1 MPVHNYFIEDGFVR
15 KINDFRP
22 NTGIEIYEVIRVQE
36 GVPLFAEDHMNR
48 FYHSAWLC
56 HLEIPVDE
64 TEILSYLRNL
74 ISINGVEEGNIRF
87 SYCFRPKGIFHAYF
101 IPHRYPGPDMI
112 SKGVECGLFS
122 AERHDPNAKVVQT
135 ALREAADA
143 MIRAKGYYEVL
154 LMNRKEEIT
163 EGSRSN
169 LFFLVNSALQTSPS
183 EEVLPGITRQ
193 KVLELAKE
201 GGFDVV
207 MKNLPV
213 RELSIADGVFMTGTS
228 PKILPVR
235 KIGEQ
240 LFRVDQ
246 PEINWLIHAYDLLI
260 GTYIKNN
267 RQQ

>member
-1 MPVHNYFIEDGFVR
+1 MPVRDFFIEDGLIR
-15 KINDFRP
+15 EIKDFRP
-22 NTGIEIYEVIRVQE
+22 NTGIEIYEVIRVQK

-48 FYHSAWLC
+48 FFHSAWLC

-64 TEILSYLRNL
+64 TEIRSYLRQL

-101 IPHRYPGPDMI
+101 IPHHYPDPEMI
-112 SKGVECGLFS
+112 LKGVECGLYS

-135 ALREAADA
+135 ALRDAADA
-143 MIRAKGYYEVL
+143 MIRGKGYYEIL
-154 LMNRKEEIT
+154 LINRNGEIT

-169 LFFLVNSALQTSPS
+169 LFFQVNGALHTAPS

-193 KVLELAKE
+193 KVLELATQ
-201 GGFDVV
+201 GGFDVI

-213 RELSIADGVFMTGTS
+213 RELSSADGVFLTGTS

-235 KIGEQ
+235 KIEEQ
-240 LFRVDQ
+240 MFRVDQ
-246 PEINWLIHAYDLLI
+246 PEIRWLMYAFDQLI
-260 GTYIKNN
+260 DTYIKNN
-267 RQQ
+267 RQ